1 MKLLVSS
8 TVIRVAYLLALN
20 TGDTAILIINIITKI
35 IAPAPAVFKNHLGIL
50 LELILLK
57 TIVWV
62 TVDRRMAIAVKTPM
76 VKIYTQNDGLVGLS
90 GGNMKYHKNSANNTD
105 IKIGITLFFIY
116 FSSN

>member
-1 MKLLVSS
+1 M
-8 TVIRVAYLLALN
+8 
-20 TGDTAILIINIITKI
+20 LIIKINIKI
-35 IAPAPAVFKNHLGIL
+35 IAPAPVVFKNHLGIL

-90 GGNMKYHKNSANNTD
+90 GGNMKYHKNSANSTD
-105 IKIGITLFFIY
+105 IKIGIILFFIY
-116 FSSN
+116 FSFKNILSKILITVYKTNYY